1 MKRDMDLVR
10 DILFALLASDK
21 ELWSASFFSAKYS
34 RKYLA
39 YHFLILDEAGLLVAN
54 VQATNNDPYNIAVAS
69 HLTREGTDFLDAEHD
84 ESIRNMVRSSIGKTI
99 GGTSFQVFKVVAP
112 SLALEATKASL

>member
-1 MKRDMDLVR
+1 MIRDTDLVR
-10 DILFALLASDK
+10 DILFAVSASDK
-21 ELWSASFFSAKYS
+21 ELWSASLFLAKYS
-34 RKYLA
+34 QKYLT

-54 VQATNNDPYNIAVAS
+54 VQAANNDPYNIAVAS
-69 HLTREGTDFLDAEHD
+69 HLTWEGTDFLDAEHD

-99 GGTSFQVFKVVAP
+99 GSTSFQVFKAVAP

>member
-10 DILFALLASDK
+10 DILFALPDSDK